1 MCPEGDLWYF
11 CQKTEIAIEHKGF
24 ILKLKWNGN
33 WCSRRLLKWGRC
45 WFHLTWAEQRR
56 NIFHWS
62 RAEQNYKTFAW
73 EALFPVELSRTVT
86 TFLGKSSPAMAAL
99 LHWGK
104 LSPPRRQQDC
114 KLLCLLWLCG
124 PLWLLVARI
133 PFHLSCHAYSW
144 LLPQRLHTYVTSISC
159 RHLTFVDC
167 SIWRGDGDYPSPLVV
182 YRVPFCTMDTS
193 Q

>member
-1 MCPEGDLWYF
+1 MIIDKVVEKWDKFPTEILCECSKNFYMCPEGDLWYF
-11 CQKTEIAIEHKGF
+11 CQKTEIAIKHKGF

-33 WCSRRLLKWGRC
+33 WCSRLLLKWGRC

-62 RAEQNYKTFAW
+62 REEQNYKTFAW

-104 LSPPRRQQDC
+104 LSPLAASRTVSCCAYCDF
-114 KLLCLLWLCG
+114 
-124 PLWLLVARI
+124 VV
-133 PFHLSCHAYSW
+133 LSGSW
-144 LLPQRLHTYVTSISC
+144 LPGSLFIWAAMLTVGYSHNVCTPMLPV
-159 RHLTFVDC
+159 
-167 SIWRGDGDYPSPLVV
+167 YPAGISPL
-182 YRVPFCTMDTS
+182 
-193 Q
+193 